1 MEKLN
6 KEETL
11 KKWDSVLS
19 GMGMS
24 QEKKEWMSQYAELH
38 TTNEIVTAPDEIIT
52 SQPTDNNNILFPM
65 SKRIFAQT
73 IGQDLVSVAPMGG
86 GNSGDEMKKIKQEVK
101 IENRDRKIDAL
112 VEGKDFEEMK
122 TEDHPDYIKP
132 SGPSGQ
138 LFYLDYTYGSTN
150 STTI

>member
-1 MEKLN
+1 MKKLN

-11 KKWDSVLS
+11 NKWDSVLS

-38 TTNEIVTAPDEIIT
+38 ATNEIVTAPDEIIT
-52 SQPTDNNNILFPM
+52 SQPDHGSLLPIAMKVAT
-65 SKRIFAQT
+65 QT
-73 IGQDLVSVAPMGG
+73 IALDLVPVQPMGG

-112 VEGKDFEEMK
+112 VEGKEFNEMK
-122 TEDHPDYIKP
+122 PEDHPDYKE
-132 SGPSGQ
+132 SKGPIGK
-138 LFYLDYTYGSTN
+138 LFYMDFVYGSTN

>member
-1 MEKLN
+1 MKKPN

-11 KKWDSVLS
+11 NKWDSVLS

-24 QEKKEWMSQYAELH
+24 DINKKEWMSQYAELH
-38 TTNEIVTAPDEIIT
+38 ATNEIVTAPDEIIT
-52 SQPTDNNNILFPM
+52 SQPDYGSLLPIAM
-65 SKRIFAQT
+65 KVAAQT
-73 IGQDLVSVAPMGG
+73 IALDLVPVQPMSG

-112 VEGKDFEEMK
+112 VEGKEFNEMK
-122 TEDHPDYIKP
+122 PEDHPDYKE
-132 SGPSGQ
+132 SKGPIGK
-138 LFYLDYTYGSTN
+138 LFYMDFVYGSTN

>member
-11 KKWDSVLS
+11 KKWDS
-19 GMGMS
+19 
-24 QEKKEWMSQYAELH
+24 EWMSQYAELH
-38 TTNEIVTAPDEIIT
+38 ATNEIVTTPDSIIT

-65 SKRIFAQT
+65 AKRIFAQT

-132 SGPSGQ
+132 SGPSGH

>member
-24 QEKKEWMSQYAELH
+24 KEKKEWMSQYAELH
-38 TTNEIVTAPDEIIT
+38 ATNEIVTAPDSIIT
-52 SQPTDNNNILFPM
+52 SQPTDNNILFPIA
-65 SKRIFAQT
+65 KRIFAQT

-112 VEGKDFEEMK
+112 VEGKEFNEMK
-122 TEDHPDYIKP
+122 PEDHPDYIKP
-132 SGPSGQ
+132 KGPSGQ
-138 LFYLDYTYGSTN
+138 LFYMDFVYSTN

>member
-6 KEETL
+6 QEETL
-11 KKWDSVLS
+11 KKWDSVINNMNIS
-19 GMGMS
+19 
-24 QEKKEWMSQYAELH
+24 ENKKEWMSQYAELH
-38 TTNEIVTAPDEIIT
+38 ATNEIVTTPDSIIT
-52 SQPTDNNNILFPM
+52 SQPESLLPIAM
-65 SKRIFAQT
+65 KIAAQT

-122 TEDHPDYIKP
+122 PEDHPDYIKP
-132 SGPSGQ
+132 KGPLGQ
-138 LFYLDYTYGSTN
+138 LFYMDFVYGSTN

>member
-1 MEKLN
+1 MNKTN

-19 GMGMS
+19 GMGIS
-24 QEKKEWMSQYAELH
+24 EDKKEWMSQYAELH
-38 TTNEIVTAPDEIIT
+38 ATNEIVSASDTIIT
-52 SQPTDNNNILFPM
+52 SQPDYDNSLFPIAM
-65 SKRIFAQT
+65 KIAAKT

-86 GNSGDEMKKIKQEVK
+86 GNSGDEMKKIQQEVK

-112 VEGKDFEEMK
+112 VEGKEYNEMK
-122 TEDHPDYIKP
+122 PEDHPDYIKP
-132 SGPSGQ
+132 KGPSGQ
-138 LFYLDYTYGSTN
+138 LFYMDFVYGATN

>member
-19 GMGMS
+19 GMEMS
-24 QEKKEWMSQYAELH
+24 ENKKEWMSQYAELH
-38 TTNEIVTAPDEIIT
+38 STNEIVTTPDSIIT
-52 SQPTDNNNILFPM
+52 SQPESLLPIAM
-65 SKRIFAQT
+65 KIAAQT
-73 IGQDLVSVAPMGG
+73 IGHDLVSVAPMGG

-112 VEGKDFEEMK
+112 VEGKEFNEMK
-122 TEDHPDYIKP
+122 PEDHPDYIKP
-132 SGPSGQ
+132 KGPSGQ

>member
-1 MEKLN
+1 MKKPN

-24 QEKKEWMSQYAELH
+24 EEKKEWMSQYAELNAA
-38 TTNEIVTAPDEIIT
+38 NEIVSAPDEIIT
-52 SQPTDNNNILFPM
+52 SQPFGSLLPLAM
-65 SKRIFAQT
+65 KVAAQT
-73 IGQDLVSVAPMGG
+73 IALDLVPVQPMGG

-101 IENRDRKIDAL
+101 AENRERKIDAL
-112 VEGKDFEEMK
+112 VEGKDFNEMK
-122 TEDHPDYIKP
+122 PEDHPDYKEYN
-132 SGPSGQ
+132 GPSPK
-138 LFYLDYTYGSTN
+138 LFYMDYVYGATN

>member
-38 TTNEIVTAPDEIIT
+38 TTNEIVTTPDSIIT
-52 SQPTDNNNILFPM
+52 SQPESLLPIAM
-65 SKRIFAQT
+65 KIAAQT

-122 TEDHPDYIKP
+122 PEDHPDYIKP
-132 SGPSGQ
+132 KGPTGK
-138 LFYLDYTYGSTN
+138 LFYMDFVYGSTN

>member
-11 KKWDSVLS
+11 KKWDSVLNS
-19 GMGMS
+19 MKIS
-24 QEKKEWMSQYAELH
+24 EDKKEWMSQYAELH
-38 TTNEIVTAPDEIIT
+38 ATNEIVTAPDSIIT
-52 SQPTDNNNILFPM
+52 SQPDYGSLLPIAM
-65 SKRIFAQT
+65 RVAAQT
-73 IGQDLVSVAPMGG
+73 IGQDLVSVAPIGG

-132 SGPSGQ
+132 SGPSGH
-138 LFYLDYTYGSTN
+138 LFYMDFVYGATN

>member
-1 MEKLN
+1 MNKTN

-11 KKWDSVLS
+11 KKWDSVLNGIGIS
-19 GMGMS
+19 
-24 QEKKEWMSQYAELH
+24 EDKKEWMSQYAELH
-38 TTNEIVTAPDEIIT
+38 ATNEIVTAPDSIIT
-52 SQPTDNNNILFPM
+52 SQPESLLPIAI
-65 SKRIFAQT
+65 KIAAQT
-73 IGQDLVSVAPMGG
+73 IGHDLVSVAPMGG

-122 TEDHPDYIKP
+122 PEDHPDYIKP
-132 SGPSGQ
+132 KGPSGQ
-138 LFYLDYTYGSTN
+138 LFYMDFVYGSTN

>member
-24 QEKKEWMSQYAELH
+24 ENKKEWMSQYTELH
-38 TTNEIVTAPDEIIT
+38 STNEIVTTPDSIIT
-52 SQPTDNNNILFPM
+52 SQPESLLPIAM
-65 SKRIFAQT
+65 KIAAQT
-73 IGQDLVSVAPMGG
+73 IGHDLVSVQPMGG

-112 VEGKDFEEMK
+112 VEGKEFEEMK

-132 SGPSGQ
+132 KGPSSQ
-138 LFYLDYTYGSTN
+138 LFYMDMVYGSTN

>member
-11 KKWDSVLS
+11 KKWDSILNNMNIS
-19 GMGMS
+19 
-24 QEKKEWMSQYAELH
+24 ENKKEWMSQYAELH
-38 TTNEIVTAPDEIIT
+38 ATNEIVTAPDSIIT
-52 SQPTDNNNILFPM
+52 SQPESLLPIAM
-65 SKRIFAQT
+65 KIAAQT

-132 SGPSGQ
+132 SGPSGH

>member
-1 MEKLN
+1 MEKSN

-11 KKWDSVLS
+11 KKWDSVLNNMKIS
-19 GMGMS
+19 
-24 QEKKEWMSQYAELH
+24 EDKKEWMSQYAELH
-38 TTNEIVTAPDEIIT
+38 ATNEIVTAPDSIIT
-52 SQPTDNNNILFPM
+52 SQPTDNNILFPIA
-65 SKRIFAQT
+65 KRIFAQT

-122 TEDHPDYIKP
+122 PEDHPDYIKP
-132 SGPSGQ
+132 KGPSGQ
-138 LFYLDYTYGSTN
+138 LFYMDFVYGSTS